1 MRKGAGG
8 LWRGIGDRQSQ
19 HVRARDTLAREIL
32 WLKGAKGELEI
43 EQAA

>member
-1 MRKGAGG
+1 MRKGAG
-8 LWRGIGDRQSQ
+8 RPRRSIDDRQSQ